1 MGWGFQ
7 SAGGGK
13 NVDLDQR
20 LCIGEIIGILDVLI
34 LNLDFI
40 LGKPQKKFSS

>member
-7 SAGGGK
+7 SAQWGELWGFRSK
-13 NVDLDQR
+13 T
-20 LCIGEIIGILDVLI
+20 IGEIIGILDVLI